1 MCCDRIKKPNF
12 NDVWVLFEHS
22 NFFLLRI
29 LEMHSKRTRF
39 QNFSMGTCSQTP
51 RKTHTFSTQKV
62 RGFSSSTYTSK
73 LLSPTYNL
81 KLKTLIYCYQN
92 PVPAQSLMM
101 QTQYISA
108 SKVMEYTQV
117 GFLPDF
123 LPVNVCQS
131 FSFSIKWLST
141 FIRKLRKQHSQ

>member
-12 NDVWVLFEHS
+12 NDVWVLFKHS

-39 QNFSMGTCSQTP
+39 PWGHAPRPPVKLTP
-51 RKTHTFSTQKV
+51 SALRRCEVFRPPPILQSFCH
-62 RGFSSSTYTSK
+62 
-73 LLSPTYNL
+73 LLITL
-81 KLKTLIYCYQN
+81 LKTLIYCYQN

-131 FSFSIKWLST
+131 FSFSTKWLST

>member
-1 MCCDRIKKPNF
+1 MMSEFC
-12 NDVWVLFEHS
+12 S
-22 NFFLLRI
+22 NTQIFFCSGYWKCILREQDFKIFPWGHAPRPPVKLTPSALRRCEVFPPPPILQSFSHLLI
-29 LEMHSKRTRF
+29 TL
-39 QNFSMGTCSQTP
+39 
-51 RKTHTFSTQKV
+51 
-62 RGFSSSTYTSK
+62 
-73 LLSPTYNL
+73 
-81 KLKTLIYCYQN
+81 LKTLIYCYQN

-131 FSFSIKWLST
+131 FSFSIK
-141 FIRKLRKQHSQ
+141 

>member
-1 MCCDRIKKPNF
+1 MMSEFC
-12 NDVWVLFEHS
+12 S
-22 NFFLLRI
+22 NTQIFFCSGYWKCILREQDFKIFPWGHAPRPPVKLTPSALRRCEVFPPPPILQSFCHLLI
-29 LEMHSKRTRF
+29 TL
-39 QNFSMGTCSQTP
+39 
-51 RKTHTFSTQKV
+51 
-62 RGFSSSTYTSK
+62 
-73 LLSPTYNL
+73 
-81 KLKTLIYCYQN
+81 LKTLIYCYQN
-92 PVPAQSLMM
+92 PVPAQSLMT

-141 FIRKLRKQHSQ
+141 FICKLRKQHSQ